1 MRKTVILLAALM
13 LVTGGPAKA
22 EGTSNKIVSLA
33 NQYKHNDDFEVV
45 KVGPFLMK
53 IINWTANK
61 EAGKEDAD
69 ALSMMKGIKKIV
81 VVDYENASEK
91 IRSEF
96 NAKVQRILAKSEIL
110 MEAKDDGD
118 LVKIYGDV
126 THDGEKV
133 SDLVI
138 FVPNDGAL
146 ICMMGTVDMKN
157 VQNLIEGTRQM
168 R

>member
-22 EGTSNKIVSLA
+22 EGISNKIVSLA
-33 NQYKHNDDFEVV
+33 NQYKHNEDFEVV
-45 KVGPFLMK
+45 KVGPLLMK
-53 IINWTANK
+53 FINWTAEK
-61 EAGKEDAD
+61 EAGKDDVD
-69 ALSMMKGIKKIV
+69 ALSMMNGIKKIV
-81 VVDYENASEK
+81 VIDYEDASEK
-91 IRSEF
+91 IRNEF
-96 NAKVQRILAKSEIL
+96 NNKVQRILAKSEVL

-126 THDGEKV
+126 APDGEKV
-133 SDLVI
+133 SDLVV
-138 FVPNDGAL
+138 FVPSDGAL

-157 VQNLIEGTRQM
+157 VQNLMEGTRHM